1 VQLPPGNWFA
11 PPGSNRNGG
20 RGNEAVG
27 AFESATRCAMSL
39 KGWKKVNTWRI
50 KEPLLTV
57 AFLVGLFDHA
67 LHRGGAS
74 VAAGMAMVLPI
85 IGFRDFWNRWKFWTT
100 VVVFAVLQVP
110 MVLLM
115 RPLVGKSGF
124 PLSYAFG
131 ILDCALVIA
140 GIY

>member
-1 VQLPPGNWFA
+1 M
-11 PPGSNRNGG
+11 S
-20 RGNEAVG
+20 
-27 AFESATRCAMSL
+27 AMSL
-39 KGWKKVNTWRI
+39 KGWEKVNTWRI
-50 KEPLLTV
+50 KWPLLAV

-67 LHRGGAS
+67 LQWGGAS
-74 VAAGMAMVLPI
+74 VAAGIAMVLPI

-124 PLSYAFG
+124 PLLWAFG
-131 ILDCALVIA
+131 ILDCAVVIA
-140 GIY
+140 GIYYVCCNDPDDLRHRGDNHG